1 MIVLQMVPC
10 RLYMK
15 IIELVNKQFPENL
28 CINEF
33 FELSRDSDEKRPNNL
48 LEITSKNFKF
58 PRKPFIAGSFD
69 RDKITTEPGDF
80 FFTIRNKKEELMK
93 ELLFLIRYYG
103 SYEYYKKASNNYQR
117 CLFDILNNLNSFDD
131 KDLLSILENPKKRKN
146 LLTYKNVS
154 YKLRDN
160 LIVQDNN
167 FDYIGD
173 FDDWENTIK
182 EIKEKTG
189 LDLTSL
195 KNEKTEL

>member
-1 MIVLQMVPC
+1 MIVLQMAPC
-10 RLYMK
+10 RLYLK

-33 FELSRDSDEKRPNNL
+33 FELSRDSDEKRANNL

-58 PRKPFIAGSFD
+58 PRKPFIAGIFD
-69 RDKITTEPGDF
+69 RDKIITEPGDF
-80 FFTIRNKKEELMK
+80 LFTIRNKQDDLMK
-93 ELLFLIRYYG
+93 ELLFVIRYYG

-117 CLFDILNNLNSFDD
+117 CLFDVLNNLNSFDD
-131 KDLLSILENPKKRKN
+131 KDLMSILENPKKRKN

-195 KNEKTEL
+195 KNEKTKF